1 MVTSWVCMV
10 THISTHKTMKIV
22 ETNLLIRLKQV
33 NINEPVQEL
42 YKNYYESVTY
52 YLQSLGGNE
61 EDAADVFQESVL
73 IFIEQ
78 VRADRFRGESTI
90 NTYLTGIAR
99 NVMLNE
105 IRSKSRRSAREVQYV
120 TKESEEPADEIHHRM
135 FSRENSNRLTQ
146 MFESVGDPCK
156 KILRGFYF
164 EDLSM
169 KELLQYTNYENEQVL
184 RNKKSKCMKF
194 LKDIILSNK
203 ELNETLKTYLQYV
216 K

>member
-1 MVTSWVCMV
+1 MV

-22 ETNLLIRLKQV
+22 ETNLLIRLKQA

-42 YKNYYESVTY
+42 YRNYFEAVTY
-52 YLQSLGGNE
+52 YLQSIGGNQ

-73 IFIEQ
+73 IFIDQ
-78 VRADRFRGESTI
+78 VKTDRFRGESSI

-105 IRSKSRRSAREVQYV
+105 IRSKTRRSVREVQYV
-120 TKESEEPADEIHHRM
+120 AKESEEPGDEIHHRM

-146 MFESVGDPCK
+146 MFESIGNPCK
-156 KILRGFYF
+156 KILKGFYF

-194 LKDIILSNK
+194 LKDIISSNK

>member
-1 MVTSWVCMV
+1 MV

-22 ETNLLIRLKQV
+22 ETNLLIRLKQA

-42 YKNYYESVTY
+42 YRNYFESVTF
-52 YLQSLGGNE
+52 YLQSIGGNG

-73 IFIEQ
+73 IFIDQ
-78 VRADRFRGESTI
+78 VKTDRFRGESSI

-105 IRSKSRRSAREVQYV
+105 IRSKTRRSVREVQYMES
-120 TKESEEPADEIHHRM
+120 ESEEPVDEIHHRM
-135 FSRENSNRLTQ
+135 FSKENSNRLTKV
-146 MFESVGDPCK
+146 FESVGDPCK
-156 KILRGFYF
+156 KILKGFYF

-194 LKDIILSNK
+194 LKDIISSNT
-203 ELNETLKTYLQYV
+203 ELNETLKSYLAYV